1 MADDDELRT
10 LADRIQANAVW
21 RCSELLKEILPQPGA
36 RTDLGPVP
44 TRGSVASEAGLSE
57 RQRKTALRVANI
69 PREEFDRLVDGD
81 DLPTVTALASG
92 ANARM
97 VT

>member
-1 MADDDELRT
+1 
-10 LADRIQANAVW
+10 
-21 RCSELLKEILPQPGA
+21 LKEILLQPGK
-36 RTDLGPVP
+36 RTDLEPGAGAD
-44 TRGSVASEAGLSE
+44 TRSEVARRAGLSK
-57 RQRKTALRVANI
+57 RQQVTAVRVANI